1 MFNAD
6 DSFVVVTESTKEMDQ
21 TAESITNS
29 FVFENFKNTIKE
41 YSTKTGKLHS
51 FTYEKRQKRVYML

>member
-1 MFNAD
+1 M
-6 DSFVVVTESTKEMDQ
+6 
-21 TAESITNS
+21 INS

-51 FTYEKRQKRVYML
+51 FVYEKVVYSGTPPYDHPHSMKMEIYAKLKFA

>member
-1 MFNAD
+1 MN
-6 DSFVVVTESTKEMDQ
+6 Q
-21 TAESITNS
+21 TARSIKSIMINS

-51 FTYEKRQKRVYML
+51 FIYEKVVYML

>member
-1 MFNAD
+1 MN
-6 DSFVVVTESTKEMDQ
+6 Q
-21 TAESITNS
+21 TARSIMINS

-51 FTYEKRQKRVYML
+51 FVYEKVVYML